1 MIEYLEEIIMFSSLI
16 FICILAVLVAL
27 MFFTVRKFYF
37 VEKLSQGKKWLKNV
51 LALGLCVLAF
61 IVGYFTN
68 MVYMVVI
75 VLHFIIFDWIL
86 FFLGWI
92 LGKITKKHLK
102 FYWAG
107 ILAVVVT
114 IGYLSF
120 AYWNDW
126 NIVRTDY
133 TVETNKTITDNKGK
147 KLSDFRIAQITD
159 AHIGTTFDG
168 KGLAKYIKEINKAK
182 PDIFVITGDLIDDDT
197 TKEQMIDTCN
207 SLGLIKAKYGTYYI
221 EGNHDAAYYK
231 DRGYSMEEFQKDL
244 ENNGVTYMK
253 DDVKLINDSVYV
265 IGRIDRRFNDVRK
278 SMAELTKGLDKSKY
292 MIVLDHQPHDFKA
305 QADSGVDLVLCGHTH
320 GGQLFPIGYLGV
332 WYGSYEKSYGIE
344 KQKNTVFE
352 VSSGISGW
360 GVPYK
365 TGAVSEYVILD
376 IK

>member
-1 MIEYLEEIIMFSSLI
+1 MGMYIWYGFLIGMIVIQ
-16 FICILAVLVAL
+16 AVYFV
-27 MFFTVRKFYF
+27 FRVKRFYF

-265 IGRIDRRFNDVRK
+265 IGRIDRRFKDERK

-320 GGQLFPIGYLGV
+320 GGQLIPLG
-332 WYGSYEKSYGIE
+332 WMTDIFHTNDCRYG
-344 KQKNTVFE
+344 E
-352 VSSGISGW
+352 VKRGDTTFFTSSGIAGW
-360 GVPYK
+360 GIPYK
-365 TGAVSEYVILD
+365 TGCISEYVI
-376 IK
+376 INVKQK